1 MQFLVLGPLQVVV
14 AGRPVAL
21 PAAKHRALLAALLV
35 HANRVVSSDRLI
47 DALWGEQP
55 PASAVKT
62 LQTYVSQL
70 RRELEP
76 EARPGAW
83 QALQTV
89 DGGYRLQVD
98 RDGLDADRF
107 ARLVETGR
115 QALGRGEPA
124 AAASWLREG
133 LALWRGPAYG
143 ELAGTSAGQAEAAR
157 LEELRLVALEGR
169 VDAELGLGRHAELVG
184 ELEELVVTEPFRERL
199 WSQLML
205 ALYRSG
211 RQAEALDAYGRLR
224 GRLVEQLGIDP
235 GPELR
240 GLQER
245 ILRQDPSLELAAPAA
260 RRRDDRPRLPPV
272 FAVTPPAPLVGRD
285 AELGRLRRE
294 WERAKAGER
303 RLVVVA
309 GEAGIGKSRLAAE
322 LARLVLADDG
332 EVLVGHADDE
342 APAPYQP
349 FVEALGQHDGLVE
362 AISRLPE
369 GLRWRLARLLPE
381 AVPGHPAL
389 PEPQDQELDRFRLL
403 EAMAAL
409 LAELAR
415 AAPLLLV
422 LEDLH
427 WADHA
432 TLALLLHLA
441 RSSVQAPLLVL
452 ATCREEGRAASRL
465 LAHTLAELRRHRLA
479 ELTTVRALDE
489 AGIDGLVAGYLRQR
503 PPARFTASIGRAA
516 DGNPFFVEELLRHLL
531 ETGAVDPGS
540 GRWPQTA
547 TAERLEVPEAVR
559 EVLAQRL
566 ARLPAAT
573 AELLGVAAVLGR
585 EFEFTLLGRIT
596 GWDDEPILEG
606 VEAALRAG
614 ILSERGASWEASY
627 SFRHA
632 LLRQA
637 LYATLS
643 LPRRQRLH
651 LRAAEAIQA
660 AGPTDAARVAAV
672 ALHLRLA
679 GPLADPAEAVELSLR
694 ASEAAE
700 GVYAW
705 DDAVTHL
712 RAAVD
717 LLERAGGPPAER
729 ARLAERLGDIM
740 YRAGVDLEEG
750 IGHLERALAGYL
762 AVGDEQAAARARSR
776 LGMHLTTYPGT
787 ADIAAALAQFQ
798 AAEAVIARRPAR
810 RSLGYLYVGMASAAT
825 FGLRT
830 DRLEAASRQ
839 ALELAEAL
847 GDDRLAGWAAYQRAW
862 WAFNR
867 GRLAESLALHERV
880 RDTAARLDDVR
891 MGAWAG
897 FGRALLSG
905 IYLADPAAAEAWC
918 SRALALPYL
927 EAFPRQRD
935 NLLDHLGHA
944 RGSSGRLDEARRIAE
959 GLDPGTVLERLLL
972 YWSGEWEQAE
982 ATWSAARDR
991 DQRAGDRLDGAL
1003 NAYWLGRVR
1012 RLLGA
1017 AEAAEAALGD
1027 GLAVALEGPQVPAE
1041 AMLRA
1046 ELAILGVETGRLQAA
1061 RAQLARCQEIL
1072 RAGED
1077 WCGRAGRV
1085 AVAAGLVAAADGRAE
1100 EAAAALTAAVS
1111 TFRAHALPW
1120 EEGEAL
1126 RLWGR
1131 TSRASDRHAD
1141 AVDLYRRLGAGS
1153 RWLAWAAG

>member
-1 MQFLVLGPLQVVV
+1 
-14 AGRPVAL
+14 
-21 PAAKHRALLAALLV
+21 
-35 HANRVVSSDRLI
+35 VVSSDRLI

-76 EARPGAW
+76 EARAGAW
-83 QALQTV
+83 RALQTV

-98 RDGLDADRF
+98 RHGLDADRF

-115 QALGRGEPA
+115 RALGRGEPA

-143 ELAGTSAGQAEAAR
+143 ELAGTSAGQAEAAG

-205 ALYRSG
+205 ALDRSG

-245 ILRQDPSLELAAPAA
+245 ILRQDPSLDLAAPAA

-322 LARLVLADDG
+322 LARLVLADG
-332 EVLVGHADDE
+332 GKVLVGHADDE

-441 RSSVQAPLLVL
+441 RAPVQAPLLVL
-452 ATCREEGRAASRL
+452 ATCREEGRAAPRL

-479 ELTTVRALDE
+479 ELTTVRALDQ

-540 GRWPQTA
+540 GRWPQAA

-614 ILSERGASWEASY
+614 ILSEGGTSWEASY

-651 LRAAEAIQA
+651 LRAAEAVQA

-717 LLERAGGPPAER
+717 LLDRAGGPPAER
-729 ARLAERLGDIM
+729 ARLTERLGDLM
-740 YRAGVDLEEG
+740 YRAGVDLEEA

-830 DRLEAASRQ
+830 ERLEAASRQ
-839 ALELAEAL
+839 APELAEAL

-867 GRLAESLALHERV
+867 GRLAESLALHERGP
-880 RDTAARLDDVR
+880 RHRRAP
-891 MGAWAG
+891 
-897 FGRALLSG
+897 GRRP
-905 IYLADPAAAEAWC
+905 D
-918 SRALALPYL
+918 
-927 EAFPRQRD
+927 
-935 NLLDHLGHA
+935 
-944 RGSSGRLDEARRIAE
+944 GRL
-959 GLDPGTVLERLLL
+959 GGV
-972 YWSGEWEQAE
+972 
-982 ATWSAARDR
+982 
-991 DQRAGDRLDGAL
+991 RAGPPERHLP
-1003 NAYWLGRVR
+1003 GRPRHR
-1012 RLLGA
+1012 RGLMQPGPGA
-1017 AEAAEAALGD
+1017 A
-1027 GLAVALEGPQVPAE
+1027 GPW
-1041 AMLRA
+1041 
-1046 ELAILGVETGRLQAA
+1046 
-1061 RAQLARCQEIL
+1061 RC
-1072 RAGED
+1072 RTWRRSPGSATTCSTTSATPG
-1077 WCGRAGRV
+1077 
-1085 AVAAGLVAAADGRAE
+1085 
-1100 EAAAALTAAVS
+1100 AAAAGS
-1111 TFRAHALPW
+1111 TRPAGSP
-1120 EEGEAL
+1120 
-1126 RLWGR
+1126 
-1131 TSRASDRHAD
+1131 RASTRAPCWNACCCTGRGSGSRPRRRGRRPGTATSGPATAWTAPSTPTGSAGCGDCSARPRRPRRPSATAWRWRWRDRRSRP
-1141 AVDLYRRLGAGS
+1141 RRCSAPSWPSSAWRPAGS
-1153 RWLAWAAG
+1153 RRPGRSSPAARRSCEPARTGAGGPGGSPWPPGWSPPPTAGPRRRPPP

>member
-1 MQFLVLGPLQVVV
+1 MQFLVLGPLEVAV

-21 PAAKHRALLAALLV
+21 PAAKHRTLLAALLV
-35 HANRVVSSDRLI
+35 HANQVVSADRLI

-55 PASAVKT
+55 PATAAKT

-76 EARPGAW
+76 QARPGAW
-83 QALQTV
+83 RALQTV

-107 ARLVETGR
+107 ARLVDTGR

-124 AAASWLREG
+124 AAAAWLREG

-143 ELAGTSAGQAEAAR
+143 ELAGAPVAQAEAAR

-169 VDAELGLGRHAELVG
+169 IDAELGLGRHTELVG
-184 ELEELVVTEPFRERL
+184 ELEELVAAEPFRERL

-211 RQAEALDAYGRLR
+211 RQAEALGAYTRLR
-224 GRLVEQLGIDP
+224 AGLAEQLGIDP

-240 GLQER
+240 ALQER
-245 ILRQDPSLELAAPAA
+245 ILRQDPTLDLAAPPV
-260 RRRDDRPRLPPV
+260 RSRPGRGRLPPV
-272 FAVTPPAPLVGRD
+272 FAATPAAPLVGRD
-285 AELGRLRRE
+285 AELARLRRE
-294 WERAKAGER
+294 WQRATAGER

-322 LARLVLADDG
+322 LARLALDDGG
-332 EVLVGHADDE
+332 EVLVGHADEE
-342 APAPYQP
+342 APTPYQP
-349 FVEALGQHDGLVE
+349 FMEALGHHPRLLE
-362 AISRLPE
+362 ATGRLPE
-369 GLRWRLARLLPE
+369 GSRARLSRLLPE
-381 AVPGHPAL
+381 AVPGHP
-389 PEPQDQELDRFRLL
+389 PPPHEGDQELDRFRLL
-403 EAMAAL
+403 EAVAAL
-409 LAELAR
+409 LAELAA

-441 RSSVQAPLLVL
+441 RSPVRAPLLLL
-452 ATCREEGRAASRL
+452 ATCREQDRAAAPL

-479 ELTTVRALDE
+479 EPLALKPLDQ
-489 AGIDGLVAGYLRQR
+489 AGVDGLVAGYLRQR
-503 PPARFTASIGRAA
+503 PPARFTASVGRAT
-516 DGNPFFVEELLRHLL
+516 DGNPFLVEELLRHLQ
-531 ETGAVDPGS
+531 ESGAVDPAG
-540 GRWPQTA
+540 GRWPQA
-547 TAERLEVPEAVR
+547 AAAGQLEVPEAVR

-596 GWDDEPILEG
+596 GWDDEPLLEG
-606 VEAALRAG
+606 VEEALRAG

-627 SFRHA
+627 WFRHA
-632 LLRQA
+632 LIRQA

-651 LRAAEAIQA
+651 LRAAEAIEA
-660 AGPTDAARVAAV
+660 AGPPDATRVATV

-679 GPLADPAEAVELSLR
+679 GPLADPAKAVELSLR

-705 DDAVTHL
+705 DDAVSHL
-712 RAAVD
+712 RAALE
-717 LLERAGGPPAER
+717 LLDRGGGPPAER
-729 ARLAERLGDIM
+729 AGLAERLGDLI
-740 YRAGVDLEEG
+740 YRAGVGLEEG
-750 IGHLERALAGYL
+750 IGHLRRALAGYL
-762 AVGDEQAAARARSR
+762 ALGDEQAAARTRSR
-776 LGMHLTTYPGT
+776 LGLQLSTYPAT
-787 ADIAAALAQFQ
+787 ADVAAALAEFQ
-798 AAEAVIARRPAR
+798 AAEAVIARQPAR
-810 RSLGYLYVGMASAAT
+810 RSLGYLYVGMASAAA

-830 DRLEAASRQ
+830 GRLEVASRR
-839 ALELAEAL
+839 ALEVGEAL
-847 GDDRLAGWAAYQRAW
+847 GDDRLTGWAAYQRAW

-867 GRLAESLALHERV
+867 GRLAEGLALHERV
-880 RDTAARLDDVR
+880 RDTAGRLEDVR
-891 MGAWAG
+891 MAAWAA
-897 FGRALLSG
+897 FGRAIHSG
-905 IYLADPAAAEAWC
+905 IYLADPRTAAAWC
-918 SRALALPYL
+918 RRALDLPYL
-927 EAFPRQRD
+927 EAFPTQRD

-944 RGSSGRLDEARRIAE
+944 RGGSGDLDEARRIAARL
-959 GLDPGTVLERLLL
+959 GPGTVLERLLL
-972 YWSGEWEQAE
+972 FWSGEWEQAE
-982 ATWSAARDR
+982 AAWAAAGDRDR
-991 DQRAGDRLDGAL
+991 RAGDRLDAVL

-1017 AEAAEAALGD
+1017 AEAAEAALAG
-1027 GLAVALEGPQVPAE
+1027 GLAMALDGPQVPAE
-1041 AMLRA
+1041 VLLRA
-1046 ELAILGVETGRLQAA
+1046 ELAVLGVETGRLQTA
-1061 RAQLARCQEIL
+1061 RPHLDRCQEVL

-1077 WCGRAGRV
+1077 WRGRAGRV
-1085 AVAAGLVAAADGRAE
+1085 AVAAGLLAAADGRHADAE
-1100 EAAAALTAAVS
+1100 ATLAGALS

-1120 EEGEAL
+1120 EEAEAL

-1131 TSRASDRHAD
+1131 HAD
-1141 AVDLYRRLGAGS
+1141 AADRYRRLGAGA
-1153 RWLAWAAG
+1153 RWAAWAAG